1 MIKENDAVA
10 ILAARLAYLR
20 PLCQEER
27 EHRWLDVLSSEVAR
41 HLWRQTS
48 RRWKTKK
55 GSMWP
60 SAERAPLTLP
70 IGRPR
75 SGRFAIEFLN
85 PGDVE
90 TGMRLEAV
98 ADLLSATFFLLR
110 TAQALPSPLSSAK
123 RSGMLGDLLAEG
135 SLDAD
140 VRVQWARRVLA
151 CEAHSASQPRM
162 RRRTEP
168 RAKFVVCEVSRLCE
182 LHFGA
187 PMHGVVATIATKL
200 GVTAGARGALTRE
213 VSRSARR

>member
-1 MIKENDAVA
+1 
-10 ILAARLAYLR
+10 
-20 PLCQEER
+20 
-27 EHRWLDVLSSEVAR
+27 
-41 HLWRQTS
+41 
-48 RRWKTKK
+48 
-55 GSMWP
+55 MWP
-60 SAERAPLTLP
+60 SAERAPLTRP

-85 PGDVE
+85 PDDVE

-135 SLDAD
+135 SVDAD

-168 RAKFVVCEVSRLCE
+168 RAKFVMCEVSRLCE